1 MSAVSAESGSE
12 LRDLA
17 ARVQYAAFIGDL
29 PSLRQNLERLRR
41 LNVDA
46 TVSSLKQVHEAYG
59 EWKLAESLATTD
71 KNAAADAAKRC
82 VDLTAKTQKEMF
94 TADRLALESICL
106 DLLGELR
113 IARSIFYQ
121 RKRDQSL
128 ATEAAA
134 ASTNPRVLMAQAF
147 AARGYGRIEEF
158 RANLSRAVE
167 AFEKESPE
175 PGRPDWGYAE
185 ALTALGELELEQG
198 NALAARNVLEK
209 VLVLVP
215 EHRRARILLEQAAVR

>member
-1 MSAVSAESGSE
+1 MFAVSAESGSE

-17 ARVQYAAFIGDL
+17 ARVQYAAFTGDL
-29 PSLRQNLERLRR
+29 AALRQDLERLRR
-41 LNVDA
+41 LHVDA
-46 TVSSLKQVHEAYG
+46 TASSLKEVDEAYG
-59 EWKLAESLATTD
+59 EWKLAEALAATD
-71 KNAAADAAKRC
+71 KNAAADAAERC
-82 VDLTAKTQKEMF
+82 IGAAAKTQKEMF

-106 DLLGELR
+106 GLLGELR
-113 IARSIFYQ
+113 SARSIFYQ

-128 ATEAAA
+128 AAAVAA
-134 ASTNPRVLMAQAF
+134 ASNSPRVLMAEAF

-158 RANLSRAVE
+158 RANLSRAIE
-167 AFEKESPE
+167 TFEKESPE

-185 ALTALGELELEQG
+185 ALTASGELELEQG